1 MSLLQNIVLDPDTGN
16 AEIQKC
22 RNAEMKQNIN
32 SSTDIGIFRKFEHYL
47 MKPGINSSTD
57 IGD

>member
-1 MSLLQNIVLDPDTGN
+1 MTQIP
-16 AEIQKC
+16 EMQKF